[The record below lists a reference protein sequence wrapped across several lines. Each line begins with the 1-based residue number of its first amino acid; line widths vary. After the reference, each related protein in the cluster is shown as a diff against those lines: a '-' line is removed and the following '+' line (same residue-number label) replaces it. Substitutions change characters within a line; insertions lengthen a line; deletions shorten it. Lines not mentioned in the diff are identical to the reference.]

1 MNRINLITL
10 CVKDIGKSLKFYR
23 DIGFEASVTGD
34 EEKPVIV
41 FFKNEGSKL
50 ELFPIEELAKD
61 INEENPPEL
70 SKGGFSGVTLAYNA
84 KSENEVRGFSGVTLA
99 YNAKSENELD
109 DILQSV
115 KEVGAKVV
123 KVPKKLSW
131 GGYGG
136 YFIDPDGYYWE
147 VAYGSNWE
155 FDDSNMLIIKD

>member
-1 MNRINLITL
+1 MNKIYIITL
-10 CVKDIGKSLKFYR
+10 SVIDSGKSLKLYHDICFY
-23 DIGFEASVTGD
+23 ASITRD

-84 KSENEVRGFSGVTLA
+84 KSENEV
-99 YNAKSENELD
+99 D

-131 GGYGG
+131 G
-136 YFIDPDGYYWE
+136 
-147 VAYGSNWE
+147 
-155 FDDSNMLIIKD
+155 

>member
-10 CVKDIGKSLKFYR
+10 GVRDIGKSLKFYR

-50 ELFPIEELAKD
+50 ELFPLEELAKD

-84 KSENEVRGFSGVTLA
+84 KSEAEVD
-99 YNAKSENELD
+99 E
-109 DILQSV
+109 ILQSV
-115 KEVGAKVV
+115 KKVGARVV
-123 KVPKKLSW
+123 KEPQTLSW

-136 YFIDPDGYYWE
+136 YFVDPDGYHWE
-147 VAYGSNWE
+147 VAYGPNWK
-155 FDDSNMLIIKD
+155 FDDSDMLIIE

>member
-10 CVKDIGKSLKFYR
+10 GVKDIGNSLKFYR

-61 INEENPPEL
+61 INEEHPPEL
-70 SKGGFSGVTLAYNA
+70 SKGGFSGITLAYNA
-84 KSENEVRGFSGVTLA
+84 KSETEVD
-99 YNAKSENELD
+99 E
-109 DILQSV
+109 ILQSV
-115 KEVGAKVV
+115 KKVGAEVV
-123 KVPKKLSW
+123 KEPKTLSW

-155 FDDSNMLIIKD
+155 FDDSNMLIIKG

>member
-1 MNRINLITL
+1 MSRINLITL
-10 CVKDIGKSLKFYR
+10 GVKDIGKSLKFYR

-34 EEKPVIV
+34 EEKTIIV
-41 FFKNEGSKL
+41 FFKTES
-50 ELFPIEELAKD
+50 LAKD
-61 INEENPPEL
+61 INEEHPPEL

-84 KSENEVRGFSGVTLA
+84 KSENEV
-99 YNAKSENELD
+99 D

>member
-10 CVKDIGKSLKFYR
+10 GVRDIRKSLKFYR
-23 DIGFEASVTGD
+23 DIGFEGSVTGD

-41 FFKNEGSKL
+41 FFNNEGSKL

-70 SKGGFSGVTLAYNA
+70 SKGGFSGMTLAYNA
-84 KSENEVRGFSGVTLA
+84 KSETEV
-99 YNAKSENELD
+99 D

-115 KEVGAKVV
+115 KKIGAQVV
-123 KVPKKLSW
+123 KEPQKLSW

-155 FDDSNMLIIKD
+155 FDDSNMLII

>member
-10 CVKDIGKSLKFYR
+10 GVKDIGNSLKFYR

-34 EEKPVIV
+34 EEKPAIV

-50 ELFPIEELAKD
+50 ELFPLEELAKD
-61 INEENPPEL
+61 INEEDPPEL
-70 SKGGFSGVTLAYNA
+70 SKGGFPGITLAYNA
-84 KSENEVRGFSGVTLA
+84 KSETEV
-99 YNAKSENELD
+99 D

-115 KEVGAKVV
+115 KKVGAEVV
-123 KVPKKLSW
+123 KEPKKLSW

-155 FDDSNMLIIKD
+155 FDESNMLIIKD